1 MLRAETLHYIYERIV
16 GTQND
21 TIPALQI
28 HTKDLSL
35 VSNCPCRHWSV
46 ASAFAKSLSTTVQ
59 NRSRLGHK
67 PRPNNTRPRCLV
79 GWTGRGRTPLTE
91 KETKSTGGRAVIR
104 QSAVAPPQKQPQDK
118 KHNTTKKQNQQ

>member
-1 MLRAETLHYIYERIV
+1 MFRAETLHYIYERIV

-46 ASAFAKSLSTTVQ
+46 ASDFAKSLSTTVQ

-79 GWTGRGRTPLTE
+79 GWTGRGRTTLTE
-91 KETKSTGGRAVIR
+91 KASSSPGGRAVIR
-104 QSAVAPPQKQPQDK
+104 TSDVAPPPARPHVRGHVSAEKRF
-118 KHNTTKKQNQQ
+118 QQ